1 MKQLLIATLLFI
13 TTGCATVLVEQ
24 SDVVVTTPDEQV
36 IYVKATETGQLV
48 YDNWSKGLWGD
59 TSTVLILLDTVEY
72 NNLYE
77 KSYIS
82 KRRNKRR

>member
-1 MKQLLIATLLFI
+1 MKQLLIGTLLFI
-13 TTGCATVLVEQ
+13 TTGCASVLIEQ
-24 SDVVVTTPDEQV
+24 SDVVVTTLDEQV
-36 IYVKATETGQLV
+36 IYVKATEKGQLV

>member
-1 MKQLLIATLLFI
+1 MGLNQFAYK
-13 TTGCATVLVEQ
+13 
-24 SDVVVTTPDEQV
+24 
-36 IYVKATETGQLV
+36 VK
-48 YDNWSKGLWGD
+48 KK
-59 TSTVLILLDTVEY
+59 DTVEY

>member
-1 MKQLLIATLLFI
+1 MKTILIATLLFI

-36 IYVKATETGQLV
+36 IYVKATEKGQLV
-48 YDNWSKGLWGD
+48 YDNWLEGLWGD